1 MAFIRRTG
9 SERVSVQMPKAA
21 SQVFEVGDALIA
33 DGSGNVTVAT
43 STSTS
48 IIGIC
53 QKKVAAT
60 DSDYAQ
66 NTPIA
71 VELIDFT
78 AIYEADVDN
87 TLTAAM
93 VGLRRDLTDQNSVN
107 ATGTAHNQVTIV
119 GYMTATK
126 GLVMFNSAFQ
136 AVNAA

>member
-9 SERVSVQMPKAA
+9 SERVAVQFPKVASVALA
-21 SQVFEVGDALIA
+21 VGDALIA
-33 DGSGNVTVAT
+33 DGSGAVTVAA

-60 DSDYAQ
+60 DSDYAA
-66 NTPIA
+66 NTPMP

-87 TLTAAM
+87 TLTTAM

-107 ATGTAHNQVTIV
+107 ATGTSHNQVTIV
-119 GYMTATK
+119 GFISATK
-126 GLVMFNSAFQ
+126 ALVMFNSAFQ